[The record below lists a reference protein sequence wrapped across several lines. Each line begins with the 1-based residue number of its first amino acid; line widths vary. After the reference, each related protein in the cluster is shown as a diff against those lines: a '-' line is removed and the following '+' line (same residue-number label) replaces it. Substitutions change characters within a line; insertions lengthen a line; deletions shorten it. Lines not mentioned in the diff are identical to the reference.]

1 MQILMIVSMKD
12 RKPNI
17 VVVIAYLILSPSS
30 ETLLERNF
38 SLLDTF
44 SW

>member
-1 MQILMIVSMKD
+1 MQILIIVSMKD

-30 ETLLERNF
+30 ETLLE
-38 SLLDTF
+38 
-44 SW
+44 